1 MLDASFNIKVID
13 ILILFSIALFT
24 AICALLIASY
34 KKQIER
40 TRLLREF
47 LDIVSE
53 KIKVEEDF
61 NEIVKR
67 IDGETE

>member
-1 MLDASFNIKVID
+1 MLDTSFNIRVID
-13 ILILFSIALFT
+13 IFIMLSIALFT
-24 AICALLIASY
+24 TICALLIALY
-34 KKQIER
+34 KKQVER

-47 LDIVSE
+47 LNIVSE

>member
-1 MLDASFNIKVID
+1 MLDTSLNIRVID
-13 ILILFSIALFT
+13 IFIMLSIALFT
-24 AICALLIASY
+24 TICALLIALY
-34 KKQIER
+34 KKQVER

-47 LDIVSE
+47 LNIVSE

-61 NEIVKR
+61 NEIIKR

>member
-1 MLDASFNIKVID
+1 VLDASFNIKVID
-13 ILILFSIALFT
+13 ILILFSIVLFT

>member
-1 MLDASFNIKVID
+1 MLDTSLNIRVID
-13 ILILFSIALFT
+13 IFIMLSIALFT
-24 AICALLIASY
+24 TICALLIALY
-34 KKQIER
+34 KKQVER

-47 LDIVSE
+47 LNIVSE

>member
-24 AICALLIASY
+24 AICALLIALY

>member
-13 ILILFSIALFT
+13 ILILFSIVLFT
-24 AICALLIASY
+24 AICALLIALY